1 MSLEKDNTCAIVVF
15 GDIGRSPR
23 MQNHALMISQ
33 NCQYKKIYL
42 VGNLGILLKLII
54 ELFRNLAT

>member
-1 MSLEKDNTCAIVVF
+1 MSLENDNTCAIVVF

-33 NCQYKKIYL
+33 NCKYKKVYL
-42 VGNLGILLKLII
+42 VGNLGIKI
-54 ELFRNLAT
+54 T